1 MNERE
6 EEESERER
14 ERKREKVSEIDR
26 RTSEEISNRGMPCMR
41 YVYCRNHF
49 TKPLRKSKLN

>member
-1 MNERE
+1 V
-6 EEESERER
+6 RER